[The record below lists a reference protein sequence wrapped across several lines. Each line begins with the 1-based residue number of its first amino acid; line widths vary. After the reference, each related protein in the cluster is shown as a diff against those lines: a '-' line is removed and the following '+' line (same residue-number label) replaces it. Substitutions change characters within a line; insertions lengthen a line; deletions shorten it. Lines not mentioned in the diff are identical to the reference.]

1 MVGAT
6 RSRELFMNR
15 FKLRTDMV
23 AMWESV
29 LAGCESELLGRKSA
43 DYAAQGSMTILVTF
57 CFLSRQTLYISGAW
71 SRVMRWE
78 MM

>member
-29 LAGCESELLGRKSA
+29 LAGCERASCSG
-43 DYAAQGSMTILVTF
+43 GSLRITPPKD
-57 CFLSRQTLYISGAW
+57 Q
-71 SRVMRWE
+71 
-78 MM
+78 